1 MKEIKPELETFARIK
16 VVGVGGSGNHAISRM
31 VEANLKG
38 IDFIAV
44 NADAQDLH
52 HCKVVEKIHIG
63 KNLTRGLGAGMNPDI
78 GRQAAEENRD
88 EIQEALK
95 NADMVFVT
103 CGLGGG
109 TGTGAAPIIAQ
120 AAKDAGALTVAVV
133 TRPFAFEG
141 MQRKRIAEAGLAALR
156 ENVDTII
163 TIPNDK
169 ILQVIDKKTPLL
181 DSFRIVDDV
190 LRQGV
195 QGISDLITIPGI
207 VNVDFADVKAI
218 MQNTGPALM
227 GIGRASGE
235 NRAVD
240 AAKQAINSP
249 LLELSIHGAR
259 GVLFNISGGLD
270 LSMMEVND
278 AAQIITESVD
288 PDAKVI
294 FGAITDEDLK
304 KGEIKITVI
313 ATGFQ
318 ALEPLRER
326 EFEKI
331 LDEVEKI
338 SAFTVRETEVTPRE
352 DVFRPKEPIVA
363 PKPEASSFSKK
374 NLSSS
379 IADVFRKDLKEKDK
393 EKEEEKE
400 KEPVKEIMV
409 EKVERR
415 EEARAEKK
423 EEDQSCSN
431 EPSPF
436 SNTAREN
443 PTANSFEKKE
453 SEVSR
458 NFQSQTPV
466 QRSYTNP
473 TPNPTISRREE
484 NTQKPFSSKISNIK
498 YNDEYDI
505 PAFLRKKMDKNKK
518 ESN

>member
-52 HCKVVEKIHIG
+52 HCKVTEKIHIG

-78 GRQAAEENRD
+78 GRQAAEENKD
-88 EIQEALK
+88 EIQDALK

-133 TRPFAFEG
+133 TKPFAFEG
-141 MQRKRIAEAGLAALR
+141 MQRKKIAEAGLSALKA
-156 ENVDTII
+156 NVDTII

-227 GIGRASGE
+227 GIGRSSGE
-235 NRAVD
+235 NRAID

-259 GVLFNISGGLD
+259 GVLFNISGGPD
-270 LSMMEVND
+270 LTMMEVNE
-278 AAQIITESVD
+278 AAQIITESAD
-288 PDAKVI
+288 PEAKVI

-318 ALEPLRER
+318 LPDTVREK

-331 LDEVEKI
+331 LDEAEKANV
-338 SAFTVRETEVTPRE
+338 AFNVRQTPIPAARE
-352 DVFRPKEPIVA
+352 DIFRPKEPIIA
-363 PKPEASSFSKK
+363 PKPEIPTFSKK

-379 IADVFRKDLKEKDK
+379 IAEVFRKDIKDR
-393 EKEEEKE
+393 EKE
-400 KEPVKEIMV
+400 KEKTQEEEKAQENKEVQDTYYPDADNVQQEERINVTRIEKKEPEPRV
-409 EKVERR
+409 EVRQQAPQPERQYNPETNIRR
-415 EEARAEKK
+415 EE
-423 EEDQSCSN
+423 
-431 EPSPF
+431 
-436 SNTAREN
+436 TM
-443 PTANSFEKKE
+443 
-453 SEVSR
+453 
-458 NFQSQTPV
+458 
-466 QRSYTNP
+466 
-473 TPNPTISRREE
+473 
-484 NTQKPFSSKISNIK
+484 QKPFASKISNIK

-505 PAFLRKKMDKNKK
+505 PAFLRKKMDKNKRDS
-518 ESN
+518 E